1 LRQKFAL
8 AQVAACWLT
17 LMLVAL
23 VTASDAS
30 AQAVTHVGS
39 QRFSVTISGHTLK
52 IPYDANQSI
61 TSAHSSVVRLVVLVH
76 GGNRHCDTALSNM
89 QSAASTA
96 GVNNT
101 TSLLVGPQFL
111 IEDDITANSLAS
123 DMLFWDSDGWKQG
136 DQSLS
141 TSAHPRPANV
151 STFAVMDSM
160 LLKIASL
167 CPNLKTIVIGGH
179 SSGGQFTTRYA
190 AGNRVEQVLAQQ
202 YGIKMS
208 YVVANPSSY
217 MYLNS
222 ERLVTGTTNTWAIP
236 VNPPCSDYN
245 TYKYGMSGRD
255 PYMAA
260 VPGSQIISQFS
271 SRKITDLLGEDDINP
286 ADSDLDTRC
295 PAEME
300 GAYRLIRGLNFRNY
314 LIHYYGPSILSVHS
328 TMTVPGVAHDSNAM
342 FTSSCGVYALFG
354 FGSCSTTVS
363 VQDAPRTPGDAL
375 QHAQL
380 TCAPNPVRNQ
390 ATIAFAVPNGQGP
403 ATVSVFDVRGRLVR
417 GFTTELSSGKG
428 SLVWDG
434 RSNSGRDLSSGV
446 YFVKLDHP
454 GGTVKTAVVL
464 LR

>member
-1 LRQKFAL
+1 MTRLLGVAL
-8 AQVAACWLT
+8 
-17 LMLVAL
+17 LMLVA
-23 VTASDAS
+23 ASNAS
-30 AQAVTHVGS
+30 AQAVAHVGS
-39 QRFSVTISGHTLK
+39 QRFTVTVQGHALQ

-61 TSAHSSVVRLVVLVH
+61 TTTHSSVVRCVILIH
-76 GGNRHCDTALSNM
+76 GGNRHCDTALNNM

-111 IEDDITANSLAS
+111 IEDDITANGLAS

-151 STFAVMDSM
+151 STFAVLDS
-160 LLKIASL
+160 LLLEFAAL
-167 CPNLKTIVIGGH
+167 CPNLQTIVIGGH
-179 SSGGQFTTRYA
+179 SAGGQFTNRYA
-190 AGNRVEQVLAQQ
+190 SGNRVEQVLSQR
-202 YGIKMS
+202 YGITTS

-217 MYLNS
+217 MYFNS

-236 VNPPCSDYN
+236 TNPPCSDYN
-245 TYKYGMSGRD
+245 MYKYGMSGRN

-260 VPGSQIISQFS
+260 VPGAQLISQFS
-271 SRKITDLLGEDDINP
+271 SRKVTDLLGELDTNP
-286 ADSDLDTRC
+286 LDSDLDQRC

-314 LIHYYGPSILSVHS
+314 LIHYYGPSILSVHF
-328 TMTVPGVAHDSNAM
+328 TMTVPGVAHDSNGM

-363 VQDAPRTPGDAL
+363 VNGAPKPAGDAL

-380 TCAPNPVRNQ
+380 TCAPNPVLSQ
-390 ATIAFAVPNGQGP
+390 ATISFTVPNAQGP

-417 GFTTELSSGKG
+417 AFTTELSSGKG

-454 GGTVKTAVVL
+454 GGTVRTPVVL